1 MVIFR
6 CFFTPW
12 CLLITICLRYY
23 NNKICIV
30 NADISEYQVCSLKM
44 NDKVQ
49 RIYITWCY
57 ANNVF
62 LRVREVVVPLASSK
76 FYMPLGA
83 KRYANYVWNG
93 DLLSLGTTY
102 TSTRREKRYQD
113 EKDLHHSLTFSVE
126 VFPVSISPSP
136 VSRILL
142 GKHQRGHPGHKG
154 KE

>member
-1 MVIFR
+1 MILMAIFR

-102 TSTRREKRYQD
+102 KHKERKKVLRWKRSSSFTYIFSRGFSR
-113 EKDLHHSLTFSVE
+113 LNFSFSSLTDLA
-126 VFPVSISPSP
+126 
-136 VSRILL
+136 R
-142 GKHQRGHPGHKG
+142 
-154 KE
+154 